1 MSEDAKPSA
10 VHASSTPPLS
20 EEAKIC
26 PWCGRWALKD
36 NACDYIFACGLD
48 SAGKFHIG
56 AGCGRS
62 WCWRCGKK
70 YCSQYYD
77 PVTGQRVP
85 TAKDSHDAN
94 CCKSEHEFKQEDF
107 CPGGHSG
114 HCARRW

>member
-1 MSEDAKPSA
+1 MSEDA
-10 VHASSTPPLS
+10 
-20 EEAKIC
+20 
-26 PWCGRWALKD
+26 KD

-77 PVTGQRVP
+77 PVTGQRLP
-85 TAKDSHDAN
+85 TAKDSHDAI
-94 CCKSEHEFKQEDF
+94 CCKSESEFKQEDF